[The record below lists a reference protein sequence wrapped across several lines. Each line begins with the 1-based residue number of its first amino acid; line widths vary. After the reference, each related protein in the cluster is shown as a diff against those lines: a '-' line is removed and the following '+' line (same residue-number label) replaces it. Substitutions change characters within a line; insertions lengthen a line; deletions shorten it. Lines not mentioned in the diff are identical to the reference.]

1 MKCHLATRRL
11 LRDTRRRMTA
21 IAVMTSPFQSFRGYA
36 EQAVLAGR
44 HLSTQHTACADF
56 NLLGWR
62 T

>member
-21 IAVMTSPFQSFRGYA
+21 IAVMTSPFKSFSGYA
-36 EQAVLAGR
+36 EQAALAGR
-44 HLSTQHTACADF
+44 HLSAQHTASAYF
-56 NLLGWR
+56 NLLGRR